1 MDAGI
6 DSPTALVAGNITKGI
21 IEAHR
26 TELYLKDKKPASGG
40 PVVKAALV
48 AGPSFF
54 VITEAVFKKPLHHL
68 SNNSLILVTD

>member
-21 IEAHR
+21 IEVHR

-48 AGPSFF
+48 ADPSFF
-54 VITEAVFKKPLHHL
+54 VITEAGIQKTIASFKQ
-68 SNNSLILVTD
+68 